1 VNGTA
6 RVSGNATISL
16 NQNAATQ
23 INISNTTS
31 GSSAS
36 PILNLTSDVA
46 SGIFQ
51 FGKQSTLTNVYK
63 TIGVKDGFIY
73 NGSTGGDISILNDF
87 ATGRIKFAAGGVSTA
102 QATLF
107 STGNFAINT
116 TTDNGYKLDVN
127 GTARISGN
135 INSIS
140 TGLLTHS
147 FFGGTGYYALIGT
160 SSSNGQYAEIYR
172 PTSTKTLSINNGDF
186 DLNLG
191 VKFNYTGLFGILIKG
206 TTGNVL
212 INTTTDAGYKLDV
225 NGTARVSGVLT
236 CGNNVTAAN
245 FIGNI
250 RSDLFLTSNGG
261 FYIFQSSG
269 ATGNA
274 KFNQFVSIGTN
285 NEPVASAA
293 LDVVS
298 TTKGFL
304 KPRLTTTQKNAI
316 ASPAAGLE
324 VYDTTLNRPCFYDGT
339 TWITL

>member
-1 VNGTA
+1 MAVNINVPSQVKTYADLAAFPASGALKTIYIAEDTNKTYRWTGSVYVEVSAAGASGITIGTTAITSGTVGRVLFEGTGNVVQESANLFWDETNGRLGIGTNAPSGKIHVKGSVASEIFKAESTIAALYAQFVSTDGAGEFGIYTDAFYFQPLPSLANGTRFLNGGNTIIMQLAQTGNVGIGTTTDAGYKLDVNGTA

-127 GTARISGN
+127 GT
-135 INSIS
+135 
-140 TGLLTHS
+140 L
-147 FFGGTGYYALIGT
+147 
-160 SSSNGQYAEIYR
+160 AEI
-172 PTSTKTLSINNGDF
+172 
-186 DLNLG
+186 
-191 VKFNYTGLFGILIKG
+191 
-206 TTGNVL
+206 
-212 INTTTDAGYKLDV
+212 
-225 NGTARVSGVLT
+225 
-236 CGNNVTAAN
+236 
-245 FIGNI
+245 
-250 RSDLFLTSNGG
+250 
-261 FYIFQSSG
+261 
-269 ATGNA
+269 
-274 KFNQFVSIGTN
+274 
-285 NEPVASAA
+285 
-293 LDVVS
+293 
-298 TTKGFL
+298 
-304 KPRLTTTQKNAI
+304 
-316 ASPAAGLE
+316 
-324 VYDTTLNRPCFYDGT
+324 
-339 TWITL
+339 